1 MPGRWAKIW
10 IIRGGE
16 AAVEF
21 SWLNALDLARTL
33 CNASLPCFT
42 GIGRERDS
50 IILDKVAHR
59 KFDMPSKVTLH
70 TSRTIGDNA
79 LAAVAYLEH
88 VRDLTATALTARHPP

>member
-16 AAVEF
+16 AAVDF
-21 SWLNALDLARTL
+21 SWLNAPDLARTL

-50 IILDKVAHR
+50 TVLDKVAHW
-59 KFDMPSKVTLH
+59 KFDTPSKVTLH
-70 TSRTIGDNA
+70 ISRMIRDDV
-79 LAAVAYLEH
+79 LAAVWPTSIAS
-88 VRDLTATALTARHPP
+88 V